1 MLISL
6 NNPRGREGGREG
18 PAAGGKMQGE
28 LQERKTE
35 REEVNEGESNARNQ
49 RSYGRRRHGMEKE
62 KWVGNYI
69 LFN

>member
-1 MLISL
+1 
-6 NNPRGREGGREG
+6 
-18 PAAGGKMQGE
+18 MQGE

-35 REEVNEGESNARNQ
+35 REGVNEGESNARNQ

-62 KWVGNYI
+62 KGVGNYI